1 MPFFEIYSL
10 WRFKV
15 SLIFAKKD
23 ESGNVCIVSDTKLNY
38 EIDRKL
44 PSYSSYQKNGGLKL
58 FVVNHGEVVISFAG
72 CSAEAQD
79 TFDRIDLD
87 NWNLSN
93 VLEILKESSA
103 FGATDYLLCNAVNNV
118 IYKISDGVIAQ
129 PDYAYIGDFDGYQ
142 VLTKNIEQSSGL
154 HDLDIAMNKV
164 ISDSNVNTV
173 GGFCISALSDNGLF
187 RYI

>member
-1 MPFFEIYSL
+1 M
-10 WRFKV
+10 
-15 SLIFAKKD
+15 SLIFAKRD

-58 FVVNHGEVVISFAG
+58 FVVNHGKVVISFAG

-93 VLEILKESSA
+93 VLEMLKESSV
-103 FGATDYLLCNAVNNV
+103 FGTTDYLLCNAVNNI
-118 IYKISDGVIAQ
+118 IYKISDGVVAQ

-142 VLTKNIEQSSGL
+142 VLTKNIKQSSGL
-154 HDLDIAMNKV
+154 HDLDIAM
-164 ISDSNVNTV
+164 
-173 GGFCISALSDNGLF
+173 
-187 RYI
+187 